1 MALAAILM
9 EQTVVM
15 CLFLLLGYLMGKLGW
30 VTQKGSGEITNL
42 LVRIVVPAAIINS
55 FFVERTPERLL
66 QFLSLIHISSR
77 KRRRAENPRG

>member
-55 FFVERTPERLL
+55 FLWSAPRNACF
-66 QFLSLIHISSR
+66 SSGF
-77 KRRRAENPRG
+77 RRC